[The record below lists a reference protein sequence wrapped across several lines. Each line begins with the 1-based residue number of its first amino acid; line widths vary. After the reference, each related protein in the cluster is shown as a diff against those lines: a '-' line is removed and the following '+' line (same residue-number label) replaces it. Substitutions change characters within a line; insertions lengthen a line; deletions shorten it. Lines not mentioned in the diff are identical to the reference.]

1 MTDLQK
7 MKLKKLGKE
16 SDIMITLTDNEN
28 LLIHK
33 NNISDAIINTF
44 NIDRSK
50 LVIEDAEKPSY
61 SNFIPKYISKY
72 VYIWFLKDGE
82 KYHVCDFTEYEDR
95 IVIEMDKY
103 LNRRNLFSVKLNRK
117 SGKAIANYIR
127 EKTGTNKEIYI
138 FREIPNSIL
147 VRLVYLLK
155 VKPDKP
161 KITTYLDEDDDYDLD
176 EEDYFDDDD

>member
-1 MTDLQK
+1 
-7 MKLKKLGKE
+7 
-16 SDIMITLTDNEN
+16 MIRLTDDEN

-33 NNISDAIINTF
+33 NNILDAIINTF

-50 LVIEDAEKPSY
+50 LVIEDVEKPSY
-61 SNFIPKYISKY
+61 PYSTYPYSNYISKY

-95 IVIEMDKY
+95 IVIVMDKE

-117 SGKAIANYIR
+117 SGKAIASYIR
-127 EKTGTNKEIYI
+127 EKTDTNKEIYI

-147 VRLVYLLK
+147 AKLIYLLK
-155 VKPDKP
+155 ATPDKP

-176 EEDYFDDDD
+176 EEDYFDDD